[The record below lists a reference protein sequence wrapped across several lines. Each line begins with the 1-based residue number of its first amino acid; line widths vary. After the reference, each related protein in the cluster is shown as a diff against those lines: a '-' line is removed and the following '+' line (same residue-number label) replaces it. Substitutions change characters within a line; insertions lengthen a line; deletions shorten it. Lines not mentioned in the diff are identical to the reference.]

1 MEGSLKRLIHYL
13 SKLPGLGPRSGRRIA
28 LHLLKNR
35 EKVFEPFLKT
45 LEMVRQEISF
55 CTICGHLD
63 DHNPCSIC
71 QDTQRDHTLLCV
83 VADVADVWALER
95 TQSYK
100 GVYHILG
107 GMLSALEGRGPEDLA
122 IAGFLNRCQ
131 QGKIQEVILAL
142 SSTVEGQ
149 TTMHY
154 IADCL
159 ETLPHLRISALAC
172 GIPLGGELDYLDEG
186 TLTTALSA
194 RKAIG

>member
-1 MEGSLKRLIHYL
+1 MEGSLQRLIQYL

-35 EKVFEPFLKT
+35 ERIFEPLLKT
-45 LEMVRQEISF
+45 LEAIRHEINF
-55 CTICGHLD
+55 CSACGHLD
-63 DHNPCSIC
+63 DRNPCAIC
-71 QDTQRDHTLLCV
+71 QDFDRDHTLLCV

-95 TQSYK
+95 TKSYQ
-100 GVYHILG
+100 GAYHVLG
-107 GMLSALEGRGPEDLA
+107 GMLSALEGKGPDDLA
-122 IAGFLNRCQ
+122 IVGLLNRCRE
-131 QGKIQEVILAL
+131 GKVQEVILAL

-154 IADCL
+154 IADRL
-159 ETLPHLRISALAC
+159 EAFPHIRVSTLAR

-194 RKAIG
+194 RKAL